1 MKADIDLAP
10 SETTQV
16 FGALA
21 DDFFLQE
28 CLGGGGGVQK
38 GGGVW
43 RVLSKEKKI

>member
-28 CLGGGGGVQK
+28 CLGGGEGSK
-38 GGGVW
+38 RGGVW